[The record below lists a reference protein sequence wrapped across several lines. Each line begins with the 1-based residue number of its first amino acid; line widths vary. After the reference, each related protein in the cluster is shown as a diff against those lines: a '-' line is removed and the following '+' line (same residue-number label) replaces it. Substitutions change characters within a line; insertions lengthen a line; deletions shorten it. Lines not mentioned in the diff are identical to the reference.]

1 MILYLF
7 SISKCFVKKHH
18 RIHTRQYYD
27 EYVCGYM
34 RKNYINNIN
43 CDLYPYSHYMD
54 NDNGQLVRYSMD
66 NDRLIY
72 YDMVDERLK

>member
-1 MILYLF
+1 
-7 SISKCFVKKHH
+7 
-18 RIHTRQYYD
+18 
-27 EYVCGYM
+27 M

-54 NDNGQLVRYSMD
+54 NDNDQLVRYSMD

-72 YDMVDERLK
+72 YDMVDERLLTSSLKKYVFYNWLINNILYLCVPLFWGTQKVF